1 MSGGRRTGTMMRR
14 KRIRIQSGCRRIKC
28 RRRRMSMKITLYVV
42 YCTDTVQSVCGVGC
56 SEQHV

>member
-1 MSGGRRTGTMMRR
+1 MSGDRRRRMTERGRIG
-14 KRIRIQSGCRRIKC
+14 IQSGCRRVKGG
-28 RRRRMSMKITLYVV
+28 RRRRSMKITMCVV